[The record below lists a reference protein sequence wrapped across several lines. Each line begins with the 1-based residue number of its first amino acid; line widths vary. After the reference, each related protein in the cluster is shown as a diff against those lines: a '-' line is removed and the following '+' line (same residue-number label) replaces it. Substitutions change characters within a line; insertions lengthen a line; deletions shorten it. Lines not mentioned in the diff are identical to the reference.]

1 MYYSR
6 IFFKFS
12 LKSGNYINIFTF
24 TNIILTGTD
33 FESEGKDRATLEL
46 PGKQATLLQDAVRY
60 GEINFDKRI

>member
-1 MYYSR
+1 M
-6 IFFKFS
+6 
-12 LKSGNYINIFTF
+12 F

-60 GEINFDKRI
+60 GEINFDKKIRI

>member
-1 MYYSR
+1 M
-6 IFFKFS
+6 
-12 LKSGNYINIFTF
+12 F

-60 GEINFDKRI
+60 GEINFDKKKLEFSRNNHLELQ

>member
-1 MYYSR
+1 M
-6 IFFKFS
+6 
-12 LKSGNYINIFTF
+12 F

-60 GEINFDKRI
+60 GEINFDNFF